1 MCKLCEERT
10 DYAWIDK
17 GWLYM
22 EDAQIPNGVVTFPVH
37 YCPWCGRKLDD
48 ERMMP
53 KIVTR
58 DMKEQMREQEAENYD
73 PSEDLC

>member
-10 DYAWIDK
+10 TYAWIDE

-37 YCPWCGRKLDD
+37 YCPWCGRELKD

-58 DMKEQMREQEAENYD
+58 DMKEQMREQEAEEAEN
-73 PSEDLC
+73 E